1 MTTKRKAYVRPM
13 TSTWWKKLPFYR
25 FYMLREGTAV
35 PAVWFSI
42 ELIFGLFALKHGAES
57 WMGFVGFLQNPV
69 VVILNLI
76 ALAAAL
82 LHTKTWFELAPKA
95 ANIIVKD
102 EKMGPEPIIKGLWVV
117 TAVVTVVILPLGLFP
132 GDALS
137 YERVL
142 AFAQSFIGRAFLFLM
157 IVLPLWCGLHRMHHA
172 MHDLKIHVPS
182 GKWVFYGLAA
192 ILTVVTAIG
201 ILTI

>member
-1 MTTKRKAYVRPM
+1 M
-13 TSTWWKKLPFYR
+13 
-25 FYMLREGTAV
+25 

-76 ALAAAL
+76 TLAAAL

-117 TAVVTVVILPLGLFP
+117 TAVVTVVILYVALF
-132 GDALS
+132 
-137 YERVL
+137 
-142 AFAQSFIGRAFLFLM
+142 
-157 IVLPLWCGLHRMHHA
+157 W
-172 MHDLKIHVPS
+172 
-182 GKWVFYGLAA
+182 
-192 ILTVVTAIG
+192 
-201 ILTI
+201 

>member
-1 MTTKRKAYVRPM
+1 ME
-13 TSTWWKKLPFYR
+13 KLPFYR

-76 ALAAAL
+76 TLAAAL

-102 EKMGPEPIIKGLWVV
+102 EKMGPEPIIKGLWWS
-117 TAVVTVVILPLGLFP
+117 L
-132 GDALS
+132 
-137 YERVL
+137 R
-142 AFAQSFIGRAFLFLM
+142 
-157 IVLPLWCGLHRMHHA
+157 
-172 MHDLKIHVPS
+172 
-182 GKWVFYGLAA
+182 
-192 ILTVVTAIG
+192 
-201 ILTI
+201 